1 MQIPSS
7 DTLPK
12 LAAELGLSVD
22 ELLTGEPQA
31 IENKAE
37 RRLESKIK
45 SLTSN
50 TATSISVTIGAL
62 MAFTALYVTCTISLL
77 FSDYAMPFLGHFLWT
92 IVSAVCAFGGVF
104 LMLWGLHVGKK
115 KEIRKDEED

>member
-1 MQIPSS
+1 
-7 DTLPK
+7 
-12 LAAELGLSVD
+12 
-22 ELLTGEPQA
+22 
-31 IENKAE
+31 
-37 RRLESKIK
+37 
-45 SLTSN
+45 
-50 TATSISVTIGAL
+50 